1 MSNFKN
7 NGLTHDSGKESN
19 ALGAFNN
26 PTYVCSFE
34 IKVKRIEIYSF
45 SKLAVPY
52 YWVQTKDGVKVLGGA
67 IIGRLQDIDDPILE
81 ARLDTNF
88 IWNVC
93 GGMDSNYDYAVAN
106 KTKVADS
113 GEFDGRVLVDV
124 YQTSTG
130 HRYAVGGSNFVYGKS
145 DDGKT
150 ILYLDE
156 IELKRQGLVK

>member
-7 NGLTHDSGKESN
+7 NGLTHDSGMESN
-19 ALGAFNN
+19 ALGASNN

-52 YWVQTKDGVKVLGGA
+52 YWVQTKKGVEVFGGA
-67 IIGRLQDIDDPILE
+67 IIGRLQDMDDPILE
-81 ARLDTNF
+81 ARLDSNF
-88 IWNVC
+88 ICNVC
-93 GGMDSNYDYAVAN
+93 GMHSNYDYAVAN

-124 YQTSTG
+124 YQTSKG

-156 IELKRQGLVK
+156 IELKRQGILE